1 MRKNVLIIGGTGFIG
16 YHLAKS
22 CLSLKWNVTSISLNK
37 PKKYR
42 KLKGV
47 KYLIIDISNK
57 KNFKKIDQIT
67 YDFVINLGGYVEHFN
82 ETQVKKYHFLA
93 VKNLY
98 EHFKNKKIKKF
109 IQVGSSAEYG
119 RSRVPQKE
127 NFICKPL
134 GIYGKYKLRAS
145 KFLLKKSLKFKFPV
159 TILRLYQVYGPNQD
173 QNRFLPILIQ
183 ACLKKKIFNS
193 SSGIQKRD
201 FLFISDAVKA
211 FLKTLHSKKT
221 NGHIINIGF
230 GRSIT
235 LKKIMIYVGKKTKFF
250 FPNYGKIKIRKDE
263 SIDIYPDI
271 KKAKKML
278 NWKPS
283 LNWNKGIIETIKHY
297 KKVNA
302 KL

>member
-1 MRKNVLIIGGTGFIG
+1 MSKNILIIGGTGFIG

-22 CLSLKWNVTSISLNK
+22 CLSLKWSVSSISLNK
-37 PKKYR
+37 PRKNR
-42 KLKGV
+42 KLNDV
-47 KYLIIDISNK
+47 NYLVLDISNK
-57 KNFKKIDQIT
+57 KNLKKLDKYT
-67 YDFVINLGGYVEHFN
+67 YDFVINLGGYVEHLN
-82 ETQVKKYHFLA
+82 KTQVKNYHFLA

-98 EHFKNKKIKKF
+98 EYFKNKNIKKF

-119 RSRVPQKE
+119 KSRVPQKE
-127 NFICKPL
+127 NFDCKPL

-145 KFLLKKSLKFKFPV
+145 KFLLKKNIKFDFPV

-183 ACLKKKIFNS
+183 ACLKKKVFNS

-201 FLFISDAVKA
+201 FLFISDAVRA

-221 NGHIINIGF
+221 NGQVINIGL
-230 GRSIT
+230 GSSIA
-235 LKKIMIYVGKKTKFF
+235 LREIMIYVGKKTKFF

-263 SIDIYPDI
+263 SLDVYPDI

-283 LNWNKGIIETIKHY
+283 LNWENGVLKTIKYY
-297 KKVNA
+297 KKINA

>member
-1 MRKNVLIIGGTGFIG
+1 MSKNILIIGGTGFIG

-22 CLSLKWNVTSISLNK
+22 CLSLKWSVSSISLNK
-37 PKKYR
+37 PKKNR
-42 KLKGV
+42 KLNNV
-47 KYLIIDISNK
+47 NYLILDISNK
-57 KNFKKIDQIT
+57 KNLKKLDKNT
-67 YDFVINLGGYVEHFN
+67 YDFVINLGGYVEHLN
-82 ETQVKKYHFLA
+82 KNQVKNYHFLA

-98 EHFKNKKIKKF
+98 EYFKNKKIKKF

-119 RSRVPQKE
+119 KSRVPQKE
-127 NFICKPL
+127 NFDCKPL

-145 KFLLKKSLKFKFPV
+145 KFLLKKNIKFNFPV

-183 ACLKKKIFNS
+183 ACLKKKVFNS

-221 NGHIINIGF
+221 NGHVINIGL
-230 GRSIT
+230 GSSIS
-235 LKKIMIYVGKKTKFF
+235 LREMMNYVGKKTKFF

-263 SIDIYPDI
+263 SLDVYPDI

-278 NWKPS
+278 DWKPS
-283 LNWNKGIIETIKHY
+283 LNWEKGVLKTIKYY
-297 KKVNA
+297 KKKNA